1 MWKSRKSSD
10 LLKIWKEK
18 QFLYFNQTMV
28 AGLCPR
34 NDLLIQMCVVILDR
48 LVAAAYKIIL
58 FSSKNYLVYFGFILT
73 ILKSHFFS
81 WRNYLVYFMLI
92 STILKSQFFSR
103 RNYIVNSMLKISYK
117 YNSNA
122 QQSCNF
128 PYKGR
133 KV

>member
-1 MWKSRKSSD
+1 M
-10 LLKIWKEK
+10 EG
-18 QFLYFNQTMV
+18 
-28 AGLCPR
+28 GLCPR

-48 LVAAAYKIIL
+48 LVGAAYKIIL
-58 FSSKNYLVYFGFILT
+58 FSWKNYLVYFGF
-73 ILKSHFFS
+73 
-81 WRNYLVYFMLI
+81 M
-92 STILKSQFFSR
+92 STILKSQFFSWR
-103 RNYIVNSMLKISYK
+103 YYIVNSMLKISYK